1 VNQYY
6 ISGEPAAMLPGAEDN
21 AATPG
26 SGGCKSPLRETGIE
40 DDTDEKEKPVTPEHI
55 ALVQRTFADVLPMVD
70 TAATLFY
77 KRLFMLDPT
86 LRSLFH
92 GDMREQG
99 RKLMAM
105 LQMVVTGLSRLEE
118 LVPVV
123 QQLGVRHRG
132 YGVTDA
138 HYATVGAALLWTLEQ
153 GLGERFTPEVQAAWT
168 SAYTL
173 LANTMSAAAAAAEP
187 QQEALV
193 DALAL

>member
-1 VNQYY
+1 
-6 ISGEPAAMLPGAEDN
+6 M
-21 AATPG
+21 
-26 SGGCKSPLRETGIE
+26 
-40 DDTDEKEKPVTPEHI
+40 TPEHI
-55 ALVQRTFADVLPMVD
+55 ALVQRTFAELLPMAD
-70 TAATLFY
+70 TAAPLFY
-77 KRLFMLDPT
+77 ERLFVLDPT
-86 LRSLFH
+86 LRPLFH

-105 LQMVVTGLSRLEE
+105 LQTVVGGLRQLEE
-118 LVPVV
+118 LVPLV

-173 LANTMSAAAAAAEP
+173 LANTMRAAAAAAEP